1 MKKLTIL
8 LFIPLVFACGSDDKK
23 NDLDE
28 LNLNGKVKSL
38 KETKYSALDALMLIG
53 FYPEKQN
60 YKPLD
65 IVKDN
70 VKELDSFEFVFQGK
84 NQQNTTLED
93 KITVLMFLGDYPYSN
108 MTNAFN
114 IKELV
119 YDKFKNFKNF
129 QIVTIVVKDSEFGLG
144 EVRKELL
151 KYDELKYWYF
161 ASSSRKEIKNI
172 YKSLRTKQDLD
183 SLNFTNQ
190 VFIIDKLRNQRG
202 RIDDSDND
210 NKNNNGLYSYNSL
223 LVSEIKK
230 KMNDDI
236 RILLTEYRQKRKGVF
251 NSNIRRM

>member
-1 MKKLTIL
+1 MVNIFYRKWLILAL
-8 LFIPLVFACGSDDKK
+8 LFLLPVIFLLF
-23 NDLDE
+23 L
-28 LNLNGKVKSL
+28 
-38 KETKYSALDALMLIG
+38 
-53 FYPEKQN
+53 YPATHN

-65 IVKDN
+65 IVKEN

-129 QIVTIVVKDSEFGLG
+129 QIVTIGSKYPYFMQLKD
-144 EVRKELL
+144 VMYELE
-151 KYDELKYWYF
+151 KSTYSGELKNWYF
-161 ASSSRKEIKNI
+161 ATADTKVINDI
-172 YKSLRTKQDLD
+172 YKSLRSNQDLD

-210 NKNNNGLYSYNSL
+210 NKNIKSNNGLYSYNSI

-236 RILLTEYRQKRKGVF
+236 RILLTEYRQKRKGNF
-251 NSNIRRM
+251 NSNIRRISELERNDK

>member
-1 MKKLTIL
+1 MTDTFYRKWIILGILFLLPVIFL
-8 LFIPLVFACGSDDKK
+8 LFL
-23 NDLDE
+23 
-28 LNLNGKVKSL
+28 
-38 KETKYSALDALMLIG
+38 
-53 FYPEKQN
+53 YPATHN

-65 IVKDN
+65 IVKEN
-70 VKELDSFEFVFQGK
+70 VKELDSFDFVWQGH
-84 NQQNTTLED
+84 NHENTTLED

-129 QIVTIVVKDSEFGLG
+129 QIVTIGSKYPYFMQLKD
-144 EVRKELL
+144 VMYAL
-151 KYDELKYWYF
+151 KKTTYSGNLENWYF
-161 ASSSRKEIKNI
+161 ATADTKVINDI
-172 YKSLRTKQDLD
+172 YKSLRSNQDMD

-202 RIDDSDND
+202 RINDTDND
-210 NKNNNGLYSYNSL
+210 TNVRSYGLYSYNSI

-236 RILLTEYRQKRKGVF
+236 RILFTEYRQKRKGNF
-251 NSNIRRM
+251 NSNIRRISNLDGNDE